1 MENKQKKNK
10 SMVWASRNINVWA
23 GKAEKQIAELD
34 MQNKQTQR
42 NKEKI
47 QTNKEI
53 NKTKAKQNSF
63 ETQQLVVTE
72 KTQE

>member
-1 MENKQKKNK
+1 
-10 SMVWASRNINVWA
+10 MVWASRNINVWA